1 MGGMNGVETH
11 STISE
16 LHATARESVSP
27 FHDYRTR
34 FRTAE
39 LASRLASTLFSR
51 GMCDMEN
58 SSERANFLQV
68 QCRE

>member
-1 MGGMNGVETH
+1 MNGVETR

-16 LHATARESVSP
+16 LQATARESVSP
-27 FHDYRTR
+27 FHDYRIL

-51 GMCDMEN
+51 GMCDMEKA
-58 SSERANFLQV
+58 SERANFWQV